1 MKKFFVF
8 LFMLFVTTNL
18 GFSADWYG
26 NDRFGFLID
35 KSSIVKTKD
44 SVRAWVIMVG
54 AGKIKNKK
62 YAYVESYIDA
72 KCSDNTLASFEHIYY
87 TKKHKSIESYNFE
100 LNNAIQYNRIV
111 PDTKG
116 EAIFNDLCSMR

>member
-26 NDRFGFLID
+26 NDRFGFFID
-35 KSSIVKTKD
+35 KDSLIKTENSVK
-44 SVRAWVIMVG
+44 AWVLYVVH
-54 AGKIKNKK
+54 GKINNKK
-62 YAYVESYIDA
+62 YAYTEQYMEA
-72 KCSDNTLASFEHIYY
+72 RCSDKTMATLEVVYFSR
-87 TKKHKSIESYNFE
+87 KHKPLASYNFGQQ
-100 LNNAIQYNRIV
+100 NMIQYNRVV
-111 PDTKG
+111 PDTRG